1 MCGISGLVYFD
12 PERRVDPETIARMNR
27 VLRHRGPDDS
37 GVWTGGGAGLGQARL
52 SIIDLSPLGRQP
64 MANEDGTV
72 WITLNGEIYN
82 FAELRTE
89 LEGKG
94 HIFRSQ
100 TDTETIVHLW
110 EQDGERCVERLRG
123 MFAFALWD
131 GRSRT
136 LFLARDRMGKKPL
149 FYAEFPDRIVF
160 GSEIKAVLQ
169 DRAIVPRPDLIAL
182 HSYLAYQ
189 SVPAPLCAFEGLKK
203 LPPAHTLTVRGGR
216 SVLRRYWKLSYLD
229 KIEVKGERGEAVLRD
244 EIIERLREAVRLRLR
259 SDVPLGAFLSGG
271 IDSSL
276 IVALMAGLMDRPV
289 KTFTIGFA
297 DEEYDE
303 RAYSRMIA
311 EKFGTEHHE
320 FVVTPDAQG
329 ILPELVWHYN
339 EPFADSSAIP
349 TYYVAEMARRS
360 VTVVLSGDGGDENFA
375 GYPRY
380 RNTARGSG
388 WRERFFSRAQRKAGF
403 TDYQSKKDREG
414 SRRRRRDLDARRLQ
428 YYQWLTHFHESYQ
441 ARFYTPEF
449 RRRLG
454 PVFTVDRMLDLF
466 RISDAPDFLDSMMD
480 VDFGLYLPDTLMT
493 KTDIAAM
500 AHALEVRS
508 PFLDHEFVE
517 FAARIPSGFKLKGG
531 TESKW
536 ILKLAAGSFLPNDVI
551 VRKKMGFGVPVDQWF
566 RHELKELVRDTLL
579 SRRAADRG
587 LFRRGSVESL
597 LDRHQKKGENW
608 ATLIWNLLMLEMWHL
623 MFIDRT
629 MAPPAGHAEEA

>member
-27 VLRHRGPDDS
+27 VLHHRGPDDS
-37 GVWTGGGAGLGQARL
+37 GVWTGGNAGLGQARL
-52 SIIDLSPLGRQP
+52 SIIDLSPLGHQP

-82 FAELRTE
+82 YAELRQE

-94 HIFRSQ
+94 HVFRSQ
-100 TDTETIVHLW
+100 TDTETIIHLW
-110 EQDGERCVERLRG
+110 EQEGERCVERLRG

-131 GRSRT
+131 GRLKT

-149 FYAEFPDRIVF
+149 FYAEMPDRIVF

-169 DRAIVPRPDLIAL
+169 DREIVPRPDLNAI
-182 HSYLAYQ
+182 HHYLAYQ
-189 SVPAPLCAFEGLKK
+189 SVPAPFCAFEGLRK
-203 LPPAHTLTVRGGR
+203 LPPAHTLTVRGGT
-216 SVLRRYWKLSYLD
+216 SVLRRYWKLSYKD
-229 KIEVKGERGEAVLRD
+229 KIAVKGERAEAALQE
-244 EIIERLREAVRLRLR
+244 EIIERLCEAVRLRLR

-276 IVALMAGLMDRPV
+276 IVALMAGMIDRPV
-289 KTFTIGFA
+289 KTFSIGFA
-297 DEEYDE
+297 EKEYDE
-303 RAYSRMIA
+303 RAYARMIA
-311 EKFGTEHHE
+311 GRYGTEHQE
-320 FVVTPDAQG
+320 FLVTPDAQA

-349 TYYVAEMARRS
+349 TYYVAEMARRH

-380 RNTARGSG
+380 RITAGGSD
-388 WRERFFSRAQRKAGF
+388 WRERIFNLARRAAGLAEYRSAE
-403 TDYQSKKDREG
+403 DPAG
-414 SRRRRRDLDARRLQ
+414 SRRRLRDLDPRRLQ
-428 YYQWLTHFHESYQ
+428 YYHRLTNFHESYQ
-441 ARFYTPEF
+441 ARFYMPEF

-466 RISDAPDFLDSMMD
+466 RASDSPDFLDGMMD

-493 KTDIAAM
+493 KTDIASM

-517 FAARIPSGFKLKGG
+517 FAARIPSGLKLKYGS
-531 TESKW
+531 ESKW
-536 ILKLAAGSFLPNDVI
+536 ILKRAAAPYLVPEIIGRN
-551 VRKKMGFGVPVDQWF
+551 KMGFGVPVEHWF
-566 RHELKELVRDTLL
+566 RRELKDLVRDTLL
-579 SRRAADRG
+579 SRRAAERG
-587 LFRRGSVESL
+587 LFRIGEVESL
-597 LDRHQKKGENW
+597 LDRHQNKGENW

-629 MAPPAGHAEEA
+629 MAPPAGHGEE